1 VEKTKKEEKEVNIN
15 MNRYVKI
22 LAIFA
27 ILLVVAVLSDFLATQ
42 NAPTPPTSIF
52 EPRQL
57 TFDRFN
63 FDFDRYYSVM
73 GDIELFYKVKTI
85 LSSINATLLVFL
97 LATYIDIYKK
107 LQSEFTIGLII
118 FSLIL
123 LLYALSSNPLL
134 QWLFGFR
141 AFGLG
146 PFAMLPDLFTT
157 LALAVLLYLTMK

>member
-1 VEKTKKEEKEVNIN
+1 
-15 MNRYVKI
+15 MNKYVKI
-22 LAIFA
+22 WIIFA
-27 ILLVVAVLSDFLATQ
+27 ILLVVTIFADYLAAQ
-42 NAPTPPTSIF
+42 NTPFSGVSIF
-52 EPRQL
+52 EPRPL
-57 TFDRFN
+57 PDRIDIN
-63 FDFDRYYSVM
+63 QYYSYM

-85 LSSINATLLVFL
+85 LSTINATLLVFL
-97 LATYIDIYKK
+97 LATYVDMYRK
-107 LQSEFTIGLII
+107 LKSEFTIGLIL

-157 LALAVLLYLTMK
+157 LALIVLLYLTMK